1 MATRNAYE
9 IPSSTQLTSPNG
21 SGQVESGWLQW
32 MQRTHNGAATLQ
44 QSGITADR
52 PVTLLWIGRFYFD
65 TTIGKPIWLKSVNP
79 NVWVDGAGTVS

>member
-9 IPSSTQLTSPNG
+9 LPSSTQFCDQDG
-21 SGQVESGWLQW
+21 KGQVQAGWLQW

-52 PVTLLWIGRFYFD
+52 PITLLWIGRFYFD
-65 TTIGKPIWLKSVNP
+65 TTIGKPIWLKSINP